1 MKLRLAIL
9 GFALAMWAAPAF
21 GQGCAM
27 CYMSALGATPKSQKA
42 LTKGVAVLLVPP
54 VGMMPILIGAGFV
67 YARKRDQRV
76 AEDEAAT
83 VQDNQG

>member
-1 MKLRLAIL
+1 MRLRLATL
-9 GFALAMWAAPAF
+9 GFVLALWAAPAF

-54 VGMMPILIGAGFV
+54 VGMMSILIGAGFI

-76 AEDEAAT
+76 EEEET
-83 VQDNQG
+83 QRV

>member
-9 GFALAMWAAPAF
+9 GFALAMWVAPAF

-54 VGMMPILIGAGFV
+54 VGMMSILIGAGFV

>member
-9 GFALAMWAAPAF
+9 GFALALWTAPAF
-21 GQGCAM
+21 GQCAM

-54 VGMMPILIGAGFV
+54 VSMMSILIGAGFI
-67 YARKRDQRV
+67 YARKRDQQV
-76 AEDEAAT
+76 EEEEIQK
-83 VQDNQG
+83 V

>member
-54 VGMMPILIGAGFV
+54 VGMMSILIGAGFV
-67 YARKRDQRV
+67 YARKRDQQV
-76 AEDEAAT
+76 EEEEAAT
-83 VQDNQG
+83 VREE

>member
-1 MKLRLAIL
+1 MRLRLATL
-9 GFALAMWAAPAF
+9 GFVLALWAAPAF

-42 LTKGVAVLLVPP
+42 LTKGVAVLLVPR
-54 VGMMPILIGAGFV
+54 VGMMSLLIGAGFI

-76 AEDEAAT
+76 EEEET
-83 VQDNQG
+83 QRV